1 MAKSATVT
9 WRRHGLRQDRVV
21 QSVPWRQPSGILA
34 PYTLGIS
41 IMTKPI
47 ASLLLLLSCLFLS
60 ACEKDWGL
68 DQHGE
73 EVTAAQLQ
81 GQWLLINYWAEWCG
95 PCRTEIPELNAL
107 AETEQGLAVLGVNFD
122 ELRGEELAQAAKALG
137 IDFRVLSDDPAERLQ
152 LPRSE
157 VLPVTYLV
165 DDQGDVRERLVGE
178 QTADGILA
186 HLARLKGE

>member
-1 MAKSATVT
+1 
-9 WRRHGLRQDRVV
+9 
-21 QSVPWRQPSGILA
+21 
-34 PYTLGIS
+34 
-41 IMTKPI
+41 MTKPI

-60 ACEKDWGL
+60 ACEKDWGI
-68 DQHGE
+68 DQHGR

-137 IDFRVLSDDPAERLQ
+137 IDFRVLSDDPAERD
-152 LPRSE
+152 RTRITAKSAT
-157 VLPVTYLV
+157 VTWRRHGLRQDRV
-165 DDQGDVRERLVGE
+165 VPGVP
-178 QTADGILA
+178 
-186 HLARLKGE
+186 

>member
-1 MAKSATVT
+1 
-9 WRRHGLRQDRVV
+9 
-21 QSVPWRQPSGILA
+21 
-34 PYTLGIS
+34 
-41 IMTKPI
+41 MTKPI

-60 ACEKDWGL
+60 ACEKDWGV
-68 DQHGE
+68 DQHGRQ
-73 EVTAAQLQ
+73 VTAAQLQ

-122 ELRGEELAQAAKALG
+122 ELRGEELAQ
-137 IDFRVLSDDPAERLQ
+137 DPAERLQ

-165 DDQGDVRERLVGE
+165 DDQRKVRERLVGE
-178 QTADGILA
+178 QTAEGILV